1 MKSLTKINIILAVAF
16 LAMTLISYISDDIK
30 SMEFTGILAIYNLI
44 EAVHGD
50 ITDKLK

>member
-1 MKSLTKINIILAVAF
+1 MKSLTKIKVILSIVL
-16 LAMTLISYISDDIK
+16 LAMTLIFYISDDIK
-30 SMEFTGILAIYNLI
+30 SMVFSGILAIYNLI